1 MSRAAVREP
10 GWRTVPNL
18 VTALRFALVVPI
30 AVLVLEGAHPLVA
43 AGLAA
48 VFGASDWVDGY
59 LARRLGQAG
68 RVGAVLD
75 PLADRIGIGCVAVVL
90 AVVGA
95 VPWWAVAVFPVV
107 DLVVG
112 GVYAVRRRPLAVTAL
127 GKVRTGLAMGGVLV
141 VMAGLAPG
149 WGALLPLG
157 QVVLGA
163 GAVLH
168 IGAGA
173 WYVRQLLR

>member
-1 MSRAAVREP
+1 MS
-10 GWRTVPNL
+10 GSQWRTVPNL

-30 AVLVLEGAHPLVA
+30 AVLLLTGTHPLLA
-43 AGLAA
+43 AGLAV

-75 PLADRIGIGCVAVVL
+75 AVADRVGVGCL
-90 AVVGA
+90 AIALGAAGA
-95 VPWWAVAVFPVV
+95 VPWWAIAVFPAV
-107 DLVVG
+107 DLAVG
-112 GVYAVRRRPLAVTAL
+112 GVYLARRRPLAVTAL
-127 GKVRTGLAMGGVLV
+127 GKVRTGAA
-141 VMAGLAPG
+141 MAGVFLVFAGLVPG
-149 WGALLPLG
+149 LGGLLPVG
-157 QVVLGA
+157 QVVLGI

-173 WYVRQLLR
+173 LYMRRLLR